1 MSLKAFKNLFTAHPE
16 SINETYLR
24 HLCFASLSG
33 LRLIFAGIA
42 CIIHSIFPFLF
53 INTASNVVKKI
64 YEKMDNRKQ

>member
-16 SINETYLR
+16 SINETYFR